1 MSPEQY
7 EHLTELFH
15 AALEIAPHQREAFL
29 DQVSDGDPA
38 LRHEL
43 ESLLAAHEQRLAHT
57 EKPIDDI
64 AAAFCQAQQDD
75 GASGTAFPPNTQL
88 DYYKIRCLLGKGG
101 MSEVYLAE
109 DMRLHRNVALKM
121 LPAEVASNQNRMWR
135 FKQEA
140 QAAAALNHP
149 NIAHIYEIGECEDTH
164 FIALEYIDGDTLRD
178 KIHCD
183 KAPAEELLQYLIQ
196 VAEGLNKAHLAG
208 IVHRD
213 LKPENIMITRDSY
226 AKILDFG
233 LAKLIERR
241 SSTDSDS
248 FTWGEVASAVTAQHS
263 LAGMVM
269 GTAGY
274 MSPEQA
280 QGHVQEID
288 HRSDIFSFGC
298 ILFEALT
305 RHRPFVDTSVIESL
319 HKVVYESPP
328 PIKNFNPSVPPDL
341 ERIVRLCLAKD
352 PEQRYQTIKD
362 VTIALKKI
370 RCGRGAA
377 ELERA
382 VPATESTRILR
393 SQVTEQSVGLT
404 SNLEYIV
411 GEIKRHKRSAAI
423 ALSVLIIAT
432 AAFAYFSNLKP
443 NRAPVLTDQ
452 DTIVVADFDNKTG
465 DKDFD
470 DTLQRALV
478 MQLEQSPFFTI
489 FSAQRVTK
497 TLGYMMRPPT
507 ERLTPEIAREI
518 CQREGLKAMLTGS
531 IAPLGTHYYL
541 TLEAIDPRTGDALV
555 RTQTEVESKERV
567 LRTLGEA
574 ATELRQKLGESLS
587 SVQKFDAPLEQAT
600 TSSLEALKDFSLA
613 MRQIGP
619 DALAT
624 KSALYNRAIELDPD
638 FALAYARLSMIYFAS
653 QQGELAMEA
662 ARNAFELRD
671 RVSEWERF
679 DASIRYYQLV
689 TVEWDKVVETAQLWI
704 STYPKAP
711 QPYNILATHFRWS
724 GQYERAIEA
733 ANQAISRPPAFVAEY
748 ESLGRAL
755 MGLNRFREAKNAYER
770 ALAQKLESYNIH
782 RGLYVLAFINGD
794 AVAMQRE
801 LNTQSTDVASG
812 WKAEAAAFAGQSQ
825 RARELTPRAGDL
837 RTAKVVVAQY
847 ASEEFLWSAIFAQ
860 CRQNETKAWQTF
872 ALTHIRAAFDIGLAL
887 ALCGETKLLQALIA
901 ETKQREPKHTFINR
915 LYLPLIQA
923 ASEIETNKP
932 ALALSTLETIGQYE
946 EAAGFWPRYLRGQAY
961 LRLTRATEAVIEFQ
975 KILDHRGEDPLSP
988 LYPLAHLGLARAAA
1002 LTGDSAKS
1010 RKAYEDFFTL
1020 WKDADAKLPVMIEAK
1035 KEYHR
1040 QRMIGISEKELPQK
1054 GTKVT
1059 K

>member
-15 AALEIAPHQREAFL
+15 AALEIAPHQRAAFL

-38 LRHEL
+38 LHHEL
-43 ESLLAAHEQRLAHT
+43 ESLLAAHEQCMAHT
-57 EKPIDDI
+57 ERLIDDI
-64 AAAFCQAQQDD
+64 AAAFCQAQQD
-75 GASGTAFPPNTQL
+75 GAPGAAFPPNTQL
-88 DYYKIRCLLGKGG
+88 DHYKIHCLLGKGG

-109 DMRLHRNVALKM
+109 DMRLHRKVALKM
-121 LPAEVASNQNRMWR
+121 LPADVASNQDRMWR

-178 KIHCD
+178 KIHRD

-213 LKPENIMITRDSY
+213 LKPENIMITRDGY

-233 LAKLIERR
+233 LAKLIEQR
-241 SSTDSDS
+241 SSVDSDS
-248 FTWGEVASAVTAQHS
+248 FNSGEVASAVTAQHS

-305 RHRPFVDTSVIESL
+305 RHRPFVGTRVVESL

-341 ERIVRLCLAKD
+341 ERTVRLCLAKD

-362 VTIALKKI
+362 VTIDLKKI
-370 RCGRGAA
+370 RFG
-377 ELERA
+377 
-382 VPATESTRILR
+382 
-393 SQVTEQSVGLT
+393 
-404 SNLEYIV
+404 IV
-411 GEIKRHKRSAAI
+411 GEIKRHKRIAAI
-423 ALSVLIIAT
+423 VLSALLIAT

-452 DTIVVADFDNKTG
+452 DTILIADFNNKTG

-489 FSAQRVTK
+489 FSDERIDQ
-497 TLGYMMRPPT
+497 TLGYMLRPPA

-531 IAPLGTHYYL
+531 IAPLGAHYYL

-555 RTQTEVESKERV
+555 RTQKEVESKERV

-587 SVQKFDAPLEQAT
+587 SLQKFDAPLEQAT
-600 TSSLEALKDFSLA
+600 TSSLEALKDYSLA

-624 KSALYNRAIELDPD
+624 KIVLYKRAIELDPN
-638 FALAYARLSMIYFAS
+638 FALAYARLSLTYVAS
-653 QQGELAMEA
+653 QQAELAMEA

-679 DASIRYYQLV
+679 DISIRYYQFV

-733 ANQAISRPPAFVAEY
+733 ANQAISRPPAFVGEY
-748 ESLGRAL
+748 DSLGRAL
-755 MGLNRFREAKNAYER
+755 MGLNRFREAQNAYER
-770 ALAQKLESYNIH
+770 ALAQKLESYNVH

-794 AVAMQRE
+794 AVAIQRE
-801 LNTQSTDVASG
+801 LDTQPTDLASG

-847 ASEEFLWSAIFAQ
+847 ASKEFLWSAIFAR

-872 ALTHIRAAFDIGLAL
+872 ALAHIRASFDIGLGL
-887 ALCGETKLLQALIA
+887 ALCGETELLKGLITEA
-901 ETKQREPKHTFINR
+901 KQREPKHTFINR

-923 ASEIETNKP
+923 ANEIETNKP
-932 ALALSTLETIGQYE
+932 ALALSTLETISQYE

-961 LRLTRATEAVIEFQ
+961 LRLRRATEAVIEFQ
-975 KILDHRGEDPLSP
+975 KIVDHRGEDPLSP
-988 LYPLAHLGLARAAA
+988 LFPLAHLGLARAAA
-1002 LTGDSAKS
+1002 LIGDSARS
-1010 RKAYEDFFTL
+1010 RKAYEDFFAL
-1020 WKDADAKLPVMIEAK
+1020 WKNADATLPVLIQAK
-1035 KEYHR
+1035 KEY
-1040 QRMIGISEKELPQK
+1040 Q
-1054 GTKVT
+1054 TVT
-1059 K
+1059 